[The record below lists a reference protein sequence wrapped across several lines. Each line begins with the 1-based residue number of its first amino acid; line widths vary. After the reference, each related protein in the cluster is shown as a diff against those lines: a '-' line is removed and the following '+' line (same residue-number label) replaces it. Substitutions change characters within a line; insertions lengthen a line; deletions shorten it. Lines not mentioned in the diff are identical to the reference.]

1 MPTCGNYGKCE
12 EPRLLPGLAG
22 CRDRAWRRGRRRSQ
36 RRSRPRGRRGPQPAR
51 LRRRL

>member
-22 CRDRAWRRGRRRSQ
+22 CPWPGRRRGR
-36 RRSRPRGRRGPQPAR
+36 PGPATGAPAPPS
-51 LRRRL
+51 

>member
-22 CRDRAWRRGRRRSQ
+22 CRDRAWRCGQ
-36 RRSRPRGRRGPQPAR
+36 RRGRPRGRPGLQPAR